1 MKTKILLLFFI
12 GCFSFSKAQEIKIYK
27 DFAFDKNIKTA
38 KFKLNDLFLS
48 EPIIGLNGSDELIL
62 SFDDL
67 SEETRNLSYSFQLCN
82 ADWTPNTEL
91 STMDYLQGFADNPML
106 DYKRSFNTSQLY
118 THFNLKLPNENIR
131 FKKSGNY
138 VVIIKDNNSSE
149 IVLTKR
155 FMVND
160 NKAVIT
166 GTSLRPRNVELSNTN
181 QQLDIQVDCK
191 GINTSNPFEEIKVV
205 ILQNNRWDNALT
217 GIQPNFV
224 QDNILKYNSDVDLLF
239 PAMKEFRKI
248 DIRTTRLR
256 TARIDKIDN
265 DSTISKFYVS
275 AEPLRSFKSYYY
287 EKDWNGDYIVEK
299 QEAVNQDVEADYVW
313 VNWKMPFSTRLVGGD
328 FYICGRITNWDTIPE
343 FKMNYNFKT
352 NAYEAKALLKQ
363 GFYEYQIGYFEPE
376 NKKFDMTPAEGNWYE
391 TENQYTI
398 LVYYKPF
405 AGRYD
410 QLIGV
415 TTIRTMK

>member
-1 MKTKILLLFFI
+1 MKTKVLLLFLI
-12 GCFSFSKAQEIKIYK
+12 GYFSFAKAQEIKIYK
-27 DFAFDKNIKTA
+27 DFAFDTNIKTA

-67 SEETRNLSYSFQLCN
+67 TEETRNLSYSFQLCN

-91 STMDYLQGFADNPML
+91 TSMDYLQGFSDNPML
-106 DYKRSFNTSQLY
+106 DYKRSFNTSQIY
-118 THFNLKLPNENIR
+118 THYNLKLPNENIR

-138 VVIIKDNNSSE
+138 SVIIKDNSSGE

-166 GTSLRPRNVELSNTN
+166 GNSIRPRNVELSNTN

-239 PAMKEFRKI
+239 PAMKEFRKV
-248 DIRTTRLR
+248 DLRTTRLR
-256 TARIDKIDN
+256 TARVDKIDN
-265 DSTISKFYVS
+265 DSAISHFYIS

-287 EKDWNGDYIVEK
+287 EKDWNGDYVVEK

-313 VNWKMPFSTRLVGGD
+313 VHWRMPFATRLVGGD
-328 FYICGRITNWDTIPE
+328 FYICGRITNWDTLPE
-343 FKMNYNFKT
+343 FKMNYNAKT
-352 NAYEAKALLKQ
+352 QCYESKALLKQ
-363 GFYEYQIGYFEPE
+363 GFYEYQIGYYEAE
-376 NKKFDMTPAEGNWYE
+376 NNKFDMTPAEGNWYE
-391 TENQYTI
+391 TENQYTV

-405 AGRYD
+405 AGRYE

>member
-1 MKTKILLLFFI
+1 
-12 GCFSFSKAQEIKIYK
+12 
-27 DFAFDKNIKTA
+27 
-38 KFKLNDLFLS
+38 
-48 EPIIGLNGSDELIL
+48 
-62 SFDDL
+62 
-67 SEETRNLSYSFQLCN
+67 
-82 ADWTPNTEL
+82 
-91 STMDYLQGFADNPML
+91 MDYLQGFSDNPML
-106 DYKRSFNTSQLY
+106 DYKRSFNTEQKY
-118 THFNLKLPNENIR
+118 THFNLTLPNEKSR

-138 VVIIKDNNSSE
+138 VVIIKDNSSNE

-160 NKAVIT
+160 NKAAII
-166 GTSLRPRNVELSNTN
+166 GNSIRPRNLEFANTN
-181 QQLDIQVDCK
+181 QQLDIQIDCK
-191 GINTSNPFEEIKVV
+191 GVNTSNPFEEIKVV

-239 PAMKEFRKI
+239 PAMKEFRKV
-248 DIRTTRLR
+248 DLRTTRLR
-256 TARIDKIDN
+256 TARVERINN
-265 DSTISKFYVS
+265 DSAISHFYLA

-287 EKDWNGDYIVEK
+287 EKDWNGDFVVEK

-313 VNWKMPFSTRLVGGD
+313 VHWKMPFSTRLIGGD
-328 FYICGRITNWDTIPE
+328 FYICGRVTNWDTLPE

-352 NAYEAKALLKQ
+352 LNYEAKALLKQ
-363 GFYEYQIGYFEPE
+363 GFYEYQIGYYEPE

-391 TENQYTI
+391 TENQYTV

-415 TTIRTMK
+415 TTIHTMK